1 MSFLIFPSYEII
13 SSVDA
18 WANMKANA
26 NAIWRDLINNGP
38 RDSFRRRASCD
49 FQALSSMLNRECWE
63 EFPSKSSLIALTE
76 L

>member
-49 FQALSSMLNRECWE
+49 FQAY
-63 EFPSKSSLIALTE
+63 
-76 L
+76 

>member
-49 FQALSSMLNRECWE
+49 FQAC
-63 EFPSKSSLIALTE
+63 
-76 L
+76 

>member
-1 MSFLIFPSYEII
+1 MSFLVFPSYEII

-49 FQALSSMLNRECWE
+49 FRACKIVNAGKIFRVPL
-63 EFPSKSSLIALTE
+63 
-76 L
+76 